1 VLTIQPEEK
10 ISFLLGVKYPES
22 SNLIVPVN
30 MDFKYSDYF
39 DRTYV
44 SAYERLLRDCLA
56 GDQSLFVRQDGV
68 EAAWELAD
76 PFVSWWEECN
86 CVEFYPP
93 GSWGPQGTEDLIKKD
108 GRTWATE

>member
-1 VLTIQPEEK
+1 
-10 ISFLLGVKYPES
+10 VKYPES

-44 SAYERLLRDCLA
+44 SAYERLLRDCLT

-68 EAAWELAD
+68 EAAWEFAD
-76 PFVSWWEECN
+76 PFVSRWEESKCI
-86 CVEFYPP
+86 EFYPP
-93 GSWGPQGTEDLIKKD
+93 GSWGPKGAEDFIKQD
-108 GRTWATE
+108 ERFWATE